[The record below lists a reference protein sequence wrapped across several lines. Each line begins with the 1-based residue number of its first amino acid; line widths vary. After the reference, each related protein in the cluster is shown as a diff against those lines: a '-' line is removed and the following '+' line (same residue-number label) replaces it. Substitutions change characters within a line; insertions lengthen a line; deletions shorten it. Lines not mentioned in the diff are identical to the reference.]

1 MAANHKEQPGRS
13 RDPQNI
19 FDFRWGD
26 PAKFHQGCALTP
38 TSVYGPFWHE
48 RQPLRADVRAGQRGI
63 YLRLA
68 MQIIDVATCKPLPN
82 VQVDIWQADS
92 VGGYSD
98 RMDGYLR
105 GWQPTSKQGT
115 VDFDT
120 NFPGHYWERAS
131 HVHVAVRAPGGR
143 RVVNFGQVYFDQNI
157 RDEVEVSKL
166 KDSRSI
172 NTNIP
177 SEPIATS
184 LTTSR

>member
-1 MAANHKEQPGRS
+1 MAGNHEEHPGHS

-48 RQPLRADVRAGQRGI
+48 RQPLRVDIRAGERGI

-82 VQVDIWQADS
+82 VQVDIWEANS
-92 VGGYSD
+92 LGNYSAT
-98 RMDGYLR
+98 MDGYLR
-105 GWQPTSKQGT
+105 GWQPTSNQGT

-120 NFPGHYWERAS
+120 NFSGHYVDRAS
-131 HVHVAVRAPGGR
+131 HVHLAVRSPGEK

-157 RDEVEVSKL
+157 RDEVEVSRL
-166 KDSRSI
+166 EGFTLFYADIS
-172 NTNIP
+172 
-177 SEPIATS
+177 SEPIATRS
-184 LTTSR
+184 TTSS